1 MSARLHDK
9 NASGLVQTLATF
21 LSNLEPA
28 FKAAPFGAWARD
40 RSGRVILQNPWIVT
54 WFGDQAGKN
63 PEESGATREDIA
75 AWKTANQ
82 RALAGHTVRA
92 ELTYRIHGKP
102 RQFLNIV
109 TPLRINRRIE
119 AILGFLIDVTELH
132 KNIDALRASEH
143 RSRLMTEAI
152 PMMAWH
158 CAPNGALIEANARW
172 YTYTGQTPA
181 QARGN
186 GWMKALHPD
195 DVKRVAKKAKD
206 DVTEGEIY
214 QTEYRIRRLS
224 DGKYYWHLARALPA
238 RDNAGRIIAWFGAA
252 ADIHAQKSLEEALAC
267 RIQEHTAALRESEA
281 RLKRILDGSNDGYW
295 EWDVAANIV
304 FMSKR
309 LSKMLG
315 VAHRNGFTTRQVMRS
330 TIHPEDEL
338 RTVATVERVIRAG
351 ADTDHY
357 ELEQRHIHHNGRV
370 VWVHVRATVN
380 ARDAAGRALRVSG
393 LVTDITERKR
403 LENQV
408 LKAQEREQERIAHDL
423 HDGLAQVLAAVSY
436 RSDSLAESL
445 AVQKSPEARQAAA
458 IAQHLR
464 EAVQQTRHL
473 ATSLHP
479 VHAEPDGL
487 RYALEN
493 LESFVK
499 DCFKIDCRFSCPT
512 PVRVN
517 DQHVATHLYRIAQE
531 AIQNATKHGRTSC
544 IWIALRQNSHSLSL
558 SVRDNGVG
566 FPARVPK
573 RNCLGLGSMQYRARH
588 IGGTLS
594 IRSLK
599 GRGVTVT
606 CRVPLTAGSRD
617 PAGGAPVTS

>member
-1 MSARLHDK
+1 MSVRLHDK
-9 NASGLVQTLATF
+9 NSSGSAQTPATY
-21 LSNLEPA
+21 LSTLEPA
-28 FKAAPFGAWARD
+28 FKAAPFGVWARD
-40 RSGRVILQNPWIVT
+40 RSGRVIIQNPLIVK
-54 WFGDQAGKN
+54 WCGDQTGKH

-92 ELTYRIHGKP
+92 EMTFRIHGKP
-102 RQFLNIV
+102 RSFLNIV
-109 TPLRINRRIE
+109 APLRINRRIE
-119 AILGFLIDVTELH
+119 AIIGFLIDVTELH
-132 KNIDALRASEH
+132 TTIDALRASEH
-143 RSRLMTEAI
+143 RFRLMTEAI

-158 CAPNGALIEANARW
+158 CAPNGALIETNARW

-195 DVKRVAKKAKD
+195 DVKRVAKKVKD
-206 DVTEGEIY
+206 DVTGGEIY
-214 QTEYRIRRLS
+214 QTEYRIRRFS
-224 DGKYYWHLARALPA
+224 DGKYCWHLARALPA
-238 RDNAGRIIAWFGAA
+238 RDNSGRITAWFGAA
-252 ADIHAQKSLEEALAC
+252 ADIHEQKSLEEGLAC

-281 RLKRILDGSNDGYW
+281 RLQRILDGSNDGYW
-295 EWDVAANIV
+295 EWDVAANEV
-304 FMSKR
+304 FISKR

-315 VAHRNGFTTRQVMRS
+315 VKYRTGFTTRQAMRS

-338 RTVATVERVIRAG
+338 RTGETVERVIKAG

-357 ELEQRHIHHNGRV
+357 ELEQRHIHPNGRI

-380 ARDAAGRALRVSG
+380 VRDAAGQALRVSG

-403 LENQV
+403 LESQV

-436 RSDSLAESL
+436 RSDSLAEAL

-458 IAQHLR
+458 IAKHLR
-464 EAVQQTRHL
+464 DAVQQTRHL

-479 VHAEPDGL
+479 VHPEPDGL

-493 LESFVK
+493 LESFVR
-499 DCFKIDCRFSCPT
+499 DCFKIDCRFHCPT
-512 PVRVN
+512 PVPVN
-517 DQHVATHLYRIAQE
+517 DPHVATHLFRIAQE
-531 AIQNATKHGRTSC
+531 AVQNATKHGRTSC
-544 IWIALRQNSHSLSL
+544 IWIALRQTNHSLSL

-566 FPARVPK
+566 FSARAPK
-573 RNCLGLGSMQYRARH
+573 RNGLGLGSMQYRARH

-606 CRVPLTAGSRD
+606 CRVPLAGASRD
-617 PAGGAPVTS
+617 LSTLRGTA

>member
-1 MSARLHDK
+1 MNLRRHKKST
-9 NASGLVQTLATF
+9 SGAVQTPATY
-21 LSNLEPA
+21 LSTLESA
-28 FKAAPFGAWARD
+28 FNAAPFGVWARD
-40 RSGRVILQNPWIVT
+40 RAGQVILQNPLIVK
-54 WFGDQAGKN
+54 WCGDQAGKR
-63 PEESGATREDIA
+63 PEDSGASRDDIA
-75 AWKTANQ
+75 EWKTANQ
-82 RALAGHTVRA
+82 RALAGHIVRA
-92 ELTYRIHGKP
+92 DVTYVIHGKP
-102 RQFLNIV
+102 RSFLNIV
-109 TPLRINRRIE
+109 APLRINRRIE
-119 AILGFLIDVTELH
+119 AIIGFLIDVTELH
-132 KNIDALRASEH
+132 TTIDALRASEQ
-143 RSRLMTEAI
+143 RLRLMTEAI

-186 GWMKALHPD
+186 GWMKSLHPD
-195 DVKRVAKKAKD
+195 DVKRVARKVKD
-206 DVTEGEIY
+206 DVSGGDIY
-214 QTEYRIRRLS
+214 QTEYRIRRVS

-238 RDNAGRIIAWFGAA
+238 RDSAGRIIAWFGAA

-281 RLKRILDGSNDGYW
+281 RLQRILDGSNDGYW
-295 EWDVAANIV
+295 EWDVAGNKV
-304 FMSKR
+304 FMSRR

-315 VAHRNGFTTRQVMRS
+315 VQYHNGFTTRETMRS
-330 TIHPEDEL
+330 TVHPEDRL
-338 RTVATVERVIRAG
+338 RTVATVERVIKKG
-351 ADTDHY
+351 ATTDHY
-357 ELEQRHIHHNGRV
+357 ELEQRHIHPNGRI

-408 LKAQEREQERIAHDL
+408 LRAQEREQKRIAHDL

-445 AVQKSPEARQAAA
+445 AVQKSPEAPLAAKMA
-458 IAQHLR
+458 EHLR
-464 EAVQQTRHL
+464 AAVQQTRHL

-493 LESFVK
+493 LGSFVK

-517 DQHVATHLYRIAQE
+517 DPHFATHLYRIAQE
-531 AIQNATKHGRTSC
+531 AVQNATKHGRSSR
-544 IWIALRQNSHSLSL
+544 IWITLRQNSHSLSL
-558 SVRDNGVG
+558 SVRDNGPG
-566 FPARVPK
+566 FPARAPK
-573 RNCLGLGSMQYRARH
+573 RNGIGLGSMQYRARH
-588 IGGTLS
+588 IGGTLT
-594 IRSLK
+594 IRSQK

-606 CRVPLTAGSRD
+606 CRVSTLLR
-617 PAGGAPVTS
+617 